1 MAETL
6 RGGAKAVM
14 HDNNNYCDCVSR
26 NSIARYSYNYM
37 TIAVMD
43 IPALI
48 LIELDTIA
56 SLPVR

>member
-6 RGGAKAVM
+6 RGEAKAVM
-14 HDNNNYCDCVSR
+14 HDNNCDCVSR
-26 NSIARYSYNYM
+26 NSIDRYSYNYM
-37 TIAVMD
+37 TITVMD
-43 IPALI
+43 ISALI